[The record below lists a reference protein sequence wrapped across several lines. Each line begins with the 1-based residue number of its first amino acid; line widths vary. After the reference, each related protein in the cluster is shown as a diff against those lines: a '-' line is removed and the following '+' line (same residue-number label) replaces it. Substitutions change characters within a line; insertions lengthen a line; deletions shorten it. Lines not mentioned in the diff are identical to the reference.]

1 MKKEELSFKEKLEL
15 YYDLAHFFEYQF
27 NQKRDSKLDNVIQRL
42 KIWGKE
48 LKIRQQYY
56 EVWDL
61 NSFYLNKIFHWY
73 IVIYDIVGNEI
84 QKYPLKHSYPG
95 KYNVSWNAKNKLGQ
109 EVSTGVYFIKLSS
122 TSFKSVEKIIFL
134 K

>member
-1 MKKEELSFKEKLEL
+1 MKQEELSFKEKLEL

-56 EVWDL
+56 EV
-61 NSFYLNKIFHWY
+61 
-73 IVIYDIVGNEI
+73 
-84 QKYPLKHSYPG
+84 
-95 KYNVSWNAKNKLGQ
+95 
-109 EVSTGVYFIKLSS
+109 
-122 TSFKSVEKIIFL
+122 
-134 K
+134 